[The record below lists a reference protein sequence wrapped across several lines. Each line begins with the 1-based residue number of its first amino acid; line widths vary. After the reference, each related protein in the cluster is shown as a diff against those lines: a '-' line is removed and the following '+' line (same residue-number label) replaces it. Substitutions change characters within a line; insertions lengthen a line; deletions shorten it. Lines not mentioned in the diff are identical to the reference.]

1 MLNGY
6 LEFGSHSA
14 THHTLKWAAN
24 SWAYVYLIYIKRQC
38 NDFAKWK
45 TATNQKTK
53 EKKNRNKM
61 NKTDPWCFCYTSDIS
76 RPRDDERIGVRFAH
90 IIALDLN
97 SVSFWVFHLFK
108 LIASI
113 HSFYLSISFCVV
125 LIFCFDR
132 EFLFFFLLLL
142 LLLYVLMLLVS
153 LVRVFGYCFV
163 YFFSPIVHVLSP
175 LVFFVW
181 SSKVWH
187 KFRFQ
192 N

>member
-132 EFLFFFLLLL
+132 EFLFFFFAAIT
-142 LLLYVLMLLVS
+142 VIVRAH
-153 LVRVFGYCFV
+153 VARVFSESFWVLFCL
-163 YFFSPIVHVLSP
+163 FFFPH
-175 LVFFVW
+175 
-181 SSKVWH
+181 SSRSISISIFCLEFKSVT
-187 KFRFQ
+187 
-192 N
+192 